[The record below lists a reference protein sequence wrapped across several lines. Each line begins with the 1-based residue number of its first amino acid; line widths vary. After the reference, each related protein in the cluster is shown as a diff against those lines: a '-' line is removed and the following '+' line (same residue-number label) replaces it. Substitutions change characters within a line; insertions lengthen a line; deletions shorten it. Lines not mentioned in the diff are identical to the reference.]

1 MAKKRLDTVEEETA
15 VEGGTLVNG
24 YSCSIDFD
32 MELRK

>member
-1 MAKKRLDTVEEETA
+1 MAKKRLDTAEEETA

-24 YSCSIDFD
+24 CSCSIDFD